1 MLKIIPYQQKYHA
14 EFRRLNLE
22 WLEAYN
28 LVESH
33 DLEILDDPEGTLI
46 AGGGKLFLALEADR
60 VVGPAGIW
68 KINNEEYEL
77 VKMAVDPD
85 FRGKGISKQLLEKCL
100 EEVRALGG
108 KKMLLFSNSQ
118 LKTALKLYEQYGFH
132 YVEATDSPF
141 ATADVKMELAL

>member
-1 MLKIIPYQQKYHA
+1 MLKLIPYQQKYHA

-46 AGGGKLFLALEADR
+46 AGGGKLFLALEADQ
-60 VVGPAGIW
+60 VVGTAGIW

-100 EEVRALGG
+100 EEVRTLGG

-118 LKTALKLYEQYGFH
+118 LKTALKLYEQYGFN

>member
-1 MLKIIPYQQKYHA
+1 
-14 EFRRLNLE
+14 LNLE

-46 AGGGKLFLALEADR
+46 AGGGKLFLALEDDR
-60 VVGPAGIW
+60 VVGTAGIW

-100 EEVRALGG
+100 EEVRTLGG

-132 YVEATDSPF
+132 YVEATDSHF

>member
-46 AGGGKLFLALEADR
+46 AGGGKLFLALEADQ
-60 VVGPAGIW
+60 VVGTAGIW

-100 EEVRALGG
+100 EEVRTLGG

-118 LKTALKLYEQYGFH
+118 LKTALKLYEQYGFN